1 MLFSTQLLRPED
13 TNTRV
18 GPKNMLNVE
27 KKELRELKLT
37 IQLESEKRK
46 NHTNGIW
53 KDTQAKRVQL
63 ANRECVHM
71 QFANTSS
78 TLSADTR
85 YRLVAHRRADIQNL

>member
-1 MLFSTQLLRPED
+1 MLFSTQLLRPDD

-46 NHTNGIW
+46 TIQMEFEKTH
-53 KDTQAKRVQL
+53 KQ
-63 ANRECVHM
+63 RECNW
-71 QFANTSS
+71 QIENAS
-78 TLSADTR
+78 TCSLQIPVVRCQLTR
-85 YRLVAHRRADIQNL
+85 IID